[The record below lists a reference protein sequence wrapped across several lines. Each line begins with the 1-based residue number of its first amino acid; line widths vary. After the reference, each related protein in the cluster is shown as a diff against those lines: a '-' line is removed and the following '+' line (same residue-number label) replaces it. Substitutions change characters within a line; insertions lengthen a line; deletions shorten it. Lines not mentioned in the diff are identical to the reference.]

1 MKKFL
6 SLVLALVMTMS
17 LVTVSA
23 GAKDFGDSDDL
34 SGEQYEEAVNV
45 MSEMGIIDGYSDGDF
60 RPQGTLTRQAAAKI
74 IACMMLGKTTAESLG
89 TSAAPFK
96 DVPAGSSFAGYIAFC
111 VERGLISGY
120 ADGTFRPT
128 GTLTGF
134 AFLKMLLGALGY
146 DQSIEGYTGTNWTVN
161 VAGRAYEIGLT
172 DGNADF
178 LGSKACTREEAALY
192 AVNTLQATLVEY
204 KDKGSSVTIN
214 GAVITTGA
222 SDPTYV
228 TSSIYNQATS
238 INKDKDNASGDYTV
252 EFAERYQ
259 PDLAKDPDTDPFGRP
274 SYTWSWKSK
283 DIGTYVDYSLM
294 VAEYTTEVE
303 GGDVYSAIGSTAA
316 DYDLTYVQDGVEMSK
331 NDTKT
336 QASYI
341 AKKNDDT
348 MGDTGNGVLT
358 QVFVDTDAEELTITE
373 INTYLAETDDYNEKK
388 ETLKF
393 NDIYG
398 YNNNVKDVELDDFP
412 SIEGY
417 VDGDMVLLT
426 IADGEVQSI
435 IDAESVTGVEID
447 EFSKKDYVQADGTK
461 YSYAL
466 TGTLSDSLG
475 NDILDDYDNN
485 NLDDKTFNIYL
496 DTYGYLI
503 GIEQVEDDTEY
514 VFITSYEVNSKF
526 LTNRTAEA
534 TAIFSDGT
542 IATIDV
548 DLRNSDEDTVEDVWT
563 EGKTNENRWYSYTVK
578 NESYRLTLA
587 DNQIH
592 DVTTD
597 KIDSKNLDQKG
608 VDAAGVAD
616 NNYYY
621 GNADTNYIVVS
632 VDRIN
637 DYVAIDDVDS
647 VTTGVKNVSINVYNT
662 ESKAEDAAEYEAE
675 SGKVA
680 YGIYSVYDG
689 AYVVASVVVGDDGS
703 VSDRYAYMYGEPSRE
718 RYNKTEDIYYWDMDA
733 VIDGVKTTVTFK
745 SDLPFTDTVLA
756 TDEIEEVGAMLK
768 LSYDHDGYA
777 VDAQAI
783 KHNTDY
789 NWLYE
794 YTSMDPDD
802 VKILTNGT
810 GNAVALEAKGDTLWI
825 TNQEQLRGYA
835 LADECPAVI
844 VEYNED
850 GDGIDEVSEYSTVE
864 KAIKNLDNYDDG
876 VVDFFD
882 GTIYMIFKD
891 GIVSSVVL
899 TDTVEDVEHLNPG
912 NDRNEGIRLNSLGI
926 VGATSSTSG
935 SVTVNVTNLDDSD
948 VITAIDSKVAV
959 RVVSAS
965 GTQLLYAESTLSDAT
980 NGTGGFGA
988 SQTKDLSFAYAGS
1001 QAASGDYTVT
1011 VTITNGTG
1019 DDATTW
1025 TATQVLHLA

>member
-23 GAKDFGDSDDL
+23 GAKDFGDSADL
-34 SGEQYEEAVNV
+34 SGEAYEEAVNV

-172 DGNADF
+172 DGNEDF
-178 LGSKACTREEAALY
+178 VGSKACTREEAALY

-294 VAEYTTEVE
+294 VAEYTTKVK
-303 GGDVYSAIGSTAA
+303 GGDVYSAIGSTASN
-316 DYDLTYVQDGVEMSK
+316 YDLTYVQDGVEMSK

-348 MGDTGNGVLT
+348 MGKTGNGVLT
-358 QVFVDTDAEELTITE
+358 QVFVDTDAKELTITE

-398 YNNNVKDVELDDFP
+398 YNNNVKDVELEDFP
-412 SIEGY
+412 AIADY

-461 YSYAL
+461 CSYAKMAVW
-466 TGTLSDSLG
+466 DS
-475 NDILDDYDNN
+475 NILKDYDNN

-514 VFITSYEVNSKF
+514 VFITSYEINNRY
-526 LTNRTAEA
+526 LTNRTAKA
-534 TAIFSDGT
+534 TAIFTNGEMT
-542 IATIDV
+542 TIDV
-548 DLRNSDEDTVEDVWT
+548 DLRNSDETTVGDVWSKVDG
-563 EGKTNENRWYSYTVK
+563 ETNENRWYSYTVK

-592 DVTTD
+592 DKTTD
-597 KIDSKNLDQKG
+597 KIDSKKLSQKG
-608 VDAAGVAD
+608 VKAD
-616 NNYYY
+616 GKTQDPNFYY
-621 GNADTNYIVVS
+621 GNADTNYIVAS
-632 VDRIN
+632 VDQIN
-637 DYVAIDDVDS
+637 ESVAIDDVDS

-662 ESKAEDAAEYEAE
+662 EKAAQDAAEAT
-675 SGKVA
+675 GKITNTA

-689 AYVVASVVVGDDGS
+689 AYIVASIVIGDDGS

-718 RYNKTEDIYYWDMDA
+718 RYVKAEDTYYWDMDA

-745 SDLPFTDTVLA
+745 SDLPLMDTVEKLVG
-756 TDEIEEVGAMLK
+756 DDGAMLK

-777 VDAQAI
+777 VDAVAI
-783 KHNTDY
+783 KYGINNDY
-789 NWLYE
+789 INLADYSNGVVND
-794 YTSMDPDD
+794 TLDPED
-802 VKILTNGT
+802 VKM
-810 GNAVALEAKGDTLWI
+810 VANIGAPANFEVDLSADGDTLWI
-825 TNQEQLRGYA
+825 TDQNVMRGYA
-835 LADECPAVI
+835 LTDNCPAVI
-844 VEYNED
+844 VEWNEKGDKVD
-850 GDGIDEVSEYSTVE
+850 GVDEYSSVE
-864 KAIKNLDNYDDG
+864 KAIKNLDTYDYKTDKAN
-876 VVDFFD
+876 FD
-882 GTIYMIFKD
+882 GTIYLIFTD
-891 GIVSSVVL
+891 GIVSSVVM
-899 TDTVEDVEHLNPG
+899 TDTVDKVEHTNP
-912 NDRNEGIRLNSLGI
+912 
-926 VGATSSTSG
+926 
-935 SVTVNVTNLDDSD
+935 SD
-948 VITAIDSKVAV
+948 GVKYTAKL
-959 RVVSAS
+959 VV
-965 GTQLLYAESTLSDAT
+965 AT
-980 NGTGGFGA
+980 NGSFQGKVVLQVETKDGSNVAAEGVEYSYVLTTSSLVGEKTTTTDGNAKIDGNESVDYVGFG
-988 SQTKDLSFAYAGS
+988 TPNDLLSY
-1001 QAASGDYTVT
+1001 QAVVEIDGEVLT
-1011 VTITNGTG
+1011 TN
-1019 DDATTW
+1019 
-1025 TATQVLHLA
+1025 VLFG

>member
-23 GAKDFGDSDDL
+23 GAKDFGDSADL
-34 SGEQYEEAVNV
+34 SGEAYEEAVNV

-172 DGNADF
+172 DGNEDF
-178 LGSKACTREEAALY
+178 VGSKACTREEAALY

-294 VAEYTTEVE
+294 LAEYTTEVE

-331 NDTKT
+331 DKTKT

-373 INTYLAETDDYNEKK
+373 INTYLAETDDYNDKK

-398 YNNNVKDVELDDFP
+398 YTDDVKDVELEDFP
-412 SIEGY
+412 AIADY

-485 NLDDKTFNIYL
+485 NLDDKTFDIYL

-514 VFITSYEVNSKF
+514 VFITSYEVNSKY

-563 EGKTNENRWYSYTVK
+563 VGKTNENRWYSYTVK

-592 DVTTD
+592 DMTTD

-608 VDAAGVAD
+608 VDAAGDAD

-662 ESKAEDAAEYEAE
+662 ESKAEDAAEYEADP
-675 SGKVA
+675 GKVA

-689 AYVVASVVVGDDGS
+689 AYVIASVVVGDDGS

-733 VIDGVKTTVTFK
+733 IIDGVKTTVTFK

-756 TDEIEEVGAMLK
+756 TEEIEEVGAMLK

-783 KHNTDY
+783 KHGTDY

-794 YTSMDPDD
+794 YSNGSVKPDD

-810 GNAVALEAKGDTLWI
+810 PSGDDLKMEADGETLWI
-825 TNQEQLRGYA
+825 TQRTDMRGYA

-844 VEYNED
+844 VEWNED
-850 GDGIDEVSEYSTVE
+850 GSGIDEVSEYSTVE
-864 KAIKNLDNYDDG
+864 KAIKNLDNYDKDEY
-876 VVDFFD
+876 FFD

-899 TDTVEDVEHLNPG
+899 TDTVNDVEHTNPSDGVKYTAELRLGAADGKVTLCVSTKDGNAVTGEDVEY
-912 NDRNEGIRLNSLGI
+912 SY
-926 VGATSSTSG
+926 VMTSSSLIADYNTKVSG
-935 SVTVNVTNLDDSD
+935 
-948 VITAIDSKVAV
+948 DSKIAV
-959 RVVSAS
+959 GSADDYVKFGTPNDMLSYQAVVEID
-965 GTQLLYAESTLSDAT
+965 GEVLTT
-980 NGTGGFGA
+980 NVLFG
-988 SQTKDLSFAYAGS
+988 
-1001 QAASGDYTVT
+1001 
-1011 VTITNGTG
+1011 
-1019 DDATTW
+1019 
-1025 TATQVLHLA
+1025 

>member
-23 GAKDFGDSDDL
+23 GAKDFTDSGEL
-34 SGEQYEEAVNV
+34 SGEQYAEAVNV
-45 MSEMGIIDGYSDGDF
+45 MSEMGIIDGYAGGDF

-74 IACMMLGKTTAESLG
+74 IACMILGKTTAESLG

-111 VERGLISGY
+111 VERGLIDGY

-172 DGNADF
+172 DGNEDF
-178 LGSKACTREEAALY
+178 VGSKACTREEAALY

-294 VAEYTTEVE
+294 LAEYTTEVE

-348 MGDTGNGVLT
+348 MGKTGNGVLT
-358 QVFVDTDAEELTITE
+358 QVFVDDDAEELTITE

-398 YNNNVKDVELDDFP
+398 YAKDVEDVELDDFP
-412 SIEGY
+412 AIADY

-435 IDAESVTGVEID
+435 IDAESVAGVEID
-447 EFSKKDYVQADGTK
+447 EFSKKDYVRADGTE
-461 YSYAL
+461 YYYAEMAVW
-466 TGTLSDSLG
+466 DS
-475 NDILDDYDNN
+475 DILKNYDAN

-503 GIEQVEDDTEY
+503 GIEEVDAEENY
-514 VFITSYEVNSKF
+514 VFITSYEISDRY
-526 LTNRTAEA
+526 LTNKTAKA
-534 TAIFSDGT
+534 TAIFADGT
-542 IATIDV
+542 MATIDV
-548 DLRNSDEDTVEDVWT
+548 DLRNSDDDTVGDEWIEVD
-563 EGKTNENRWYSYTVK
+563 GKTNENHWYTYTVK
-578 NESYRLTLA
+578 GDSYRLTLA
-587 DNQIH
+587 EEQIH
-592 DVTTD
+592 DTDTD
-597 KIDSKNLDQKG
+597 KIDSKHISQYDEK
-608 VDAAGVAD
+608 AASKL
-616 NNYYY
+616 YYY
-621 GNADTNYIVVS
+621 GNADTNYIVAS
-632 VDRIN
+632 VDQIN
-637 DYVAIDDVDS
+637 KDVAIDDVDS

-662 ESKAEDAAEYEAE
+662 AEAAQKAAEAKDEIL
-675 SGKVA
+675 STA

-689 AYVVASVVVGDDGS
+689 AYIVASIVVGDDGS
-703 VSDRYAYMYGEPSRE
+703 VSDRYAYMYDEPTRE
-718 RYNKTEDIYYWDMDA
+718 RYVKSEDTYYWDMDA

-745 SDLPFTDTVLA
+745 GDLPLM
-756 TDEIEEVGAMLK
+756 DEVEDLVGVDGAMLK
-768 LSYDHDGYA
+768 LSYDHDGYV
-777 VDAQAI
+777 VDAEGI
-783 KHNTDY
+783 EWHEDY
-789 NWLYE
+789 HWLYE
-794 YTSMDPDD
+794 YSDGTVEPDD
-802 VKILTNGT
+802 VKILMNDPKTT
-810 GNAVALEAKGDTLWI
+810 GVVNMEADGDTLWI
-825 TNQEQLRGYA
+825 ESQKVLRGYA

-844 VEYNED
+844 VEWNED
-850 GDGIDEVSEYSTVE
+850 TKEVDGIDEYSTVE
-864 KAIKNLDNYDDG
+864 KAIKNLDTYDYKTDKAN
-876 VVDFFD
+876 FD

-899 TDTVEDVEHLNPG
+899 TDTVDKVEHTNP
-912 NDRNEGIRLNSLGI
+912 
-926 VGATSSTSG
+926 
-935 SVTVNVTNLDDSD
+935 SD
-948 VITAIDSKVAV
+948 GVKYTAKL
-959 RVVSAS
+959 VV
-965 GTQLLYAESTLSDAT
+965 AT
-980 NGTGGFGA
+980 NGSFQGKVVLQVETKDGSNVAAEGVEYSYVLTTSSLVGEKTTTTDGNAKIDGNESVDYVGFG
-988 SQTKDLSFAYAGS
+988 TPNDLLSY
-1001 QAASGDYTVT
+1001 QAVVEIDGEVLT
-1011 VTITNGTG
+1011 TN
-1019 DDATTW
+1019 
-1025 TATQVLHLA
+1025 VLFG

>member
-23 GAKDFGDSDDL
+23 GAKDFGDSADL
-34 SGEQYEEAVNV
+34 SGEAYEEAVNV

-89 TSAAPFK
+89 TQAAPFK

-172 DGNADF
+172 DGNEDF
-178 LGSKACTREEAALY
+178 VGSKACTREEAALY

-294 VAEYTTEVE
+294 LAEYTTEVE

-331 NDTKT
+331 DKTKT

-373 INTYLAETDDYNEKK
+373 INTYLAETDDYNDKK

-398 YNNNVKDVELDDFP
+398 YAKDVEDVELEDFP
-412 SIEGY
+412 AIADY

-461 YSYAL
+461 YSYAKMAVW
-466 TGTLSDSLG
+466 DSA
-475 NDILDDYDNN
+475 ILNDYDNN
-485 NLDDKTFNIYL
+485 NLNDKTFNIYL

-514 VFITSYEVNSKF
+514 VFITSYEINSKY
-526 LTNRTAEA
+526 LTNKTAKA
-534 TAIFSDGT
+534 TAIFADGT
-542 IATIDV
+542 MAEIDV
-548 DLRNSDEDTVEDVWT
+548 DLRNSADAVANDWT
-563 EGKTNENRWYSYTVK
+563 TEGTGDGKTNENRWYTYTVK
-578 NESYRLTLA
+578 NDAYRLTLT
-587 DNQIH
+587 DDQIH
-592 DVTTD
+592 DVDTN
-597 KIDSKNLDQKG
+597 KIDSKNLSQKG
-608 VDAAGVAD
+608 YGIDGKKDA
-616 NNYYY
+616 NFYY
-621 GNADTNYIVVS
+621 GNADTNYIIAS
-632 VDRIN
+632 VDRVN
-637 DYVAIDDVDS
+637 NYVAIDDVDS
-647 VTTGVKNVSINVYNT
+647 VTTGVKNVSVDVYDRDGA
-662 ESKAEDAAEYEAE
+662 KKAAEYTSAADANT
-675 SGKVA
+675 A

-689 AYVVASVVVGDDGS
+689 AYIVASIVIGDDGS
-703 VSDRYAYMYGEPSRE
+703 VSDRYAYMYDEPTRE
-718 RYNKTEDIYYWDMDA
+718 RYVKAEDTYYWDMDA

-745 SDLPFTDTVLA
+745 GDLPLMDTVENLVG
-756 TDEIEEVGAMLK
+756 DDGAMLK

-777 VDAQAI
+777 VDASAI
-783 KHNTDY
+783 KNGDAYITLAQY
-789 NWLYE
+789 ASGV
-794 YTSMDPDD
+794 TSGTLDPED
-802 VKILTNGT
+802 VKM
-810 GNAVALEAKGDTLWI
+810 VANIGAAAGFKVDLSADGDTLWI
-825 TNQEQLRGYA
+825 TNQTTMRGYA
-835 LADECPAVI
+835 LADNCPAVI
-844 VEYNED
+844 VEWNEKGDKVD
-850 GDGIDEVSEYSTVE
+850 GVDEYSSVE
-864 KAIKNLDNYDDG
+864 KAIKNLDTYDYKTDKA
-876 VVDFFD
+876 DFD
-882 GTIYMIFKD
+882 GTIYLIFTD
-891 GIVSSVVL
+891 GIVSSVVM
-899 TDTVEDVEHLNPG
+899 TDTVDDVEHTNPSDG
-912 NDRNEGIRLNSLGI
+912 VKYTAELV
-926 VGATSSTSG
+926 VGQDGKVTLCVSTKDGTPVSGKDVEYTYVMTSSSLISDFNTKDSG
-935 SVTVNVTNLDDSD
+935 SSKIVNSSATDYVKFGTPNSMLSYQAVVEIDGEVLTTNVL
-948 VITAIDSKVAV
+948 
-959 RVVSAS
+959 
-965 GTQLLYAESTLSDAT
+965 
-980 NGTGGFGA
+980 FG
-988 SQTKDLSFAYAGS
+988 
-1001 QAASGDYTVT
+1001 
-1011 VTITNGTG
+1011 
-1019 DDATTW
+1019 
-1025 TATQVLHLA
+1025 